1 MKYLVTYQLTGLEF
15 LDSEQ
20 CKYFNDKYK
29 AIEFYKELKHDHF
42 YTDVK
47 FIAIKSKETKTNK
60 VIIVDI
66 FKKGK

>member
-15 LDSEQ
+15 LESEH
-20 CKYFNDKYK
+20 CKYFDDKNEAIKLYK
-29 AIEFYKELKHDHF
+29 DLKSDHF

-47 FIAIKSKETKTNK
+47 FITIKSKEAKTKK

-66 FKKGK
+66 FKKGN

>member
-15 LDSEQ
+15 LESEQ
-20 CKYFNDKYK
+20 CKYFDDKNE
-29 AIEFYKELKHDHF
+29 AIKFYNELKSDHF

-47 FIAIKSKETKTNK
+47 FIAIKSKETKTKK

-66 FKKGK
+66 FKKGN